1 VTTAAPTAIA
11 ELDPDTEE
19 QLAQRRTRA
28 SRRLRPRSRQSALVT
43 LALFGVAAAALAATV
58 HSDRSPNLLTI
69 VALLVAYAVAANV
82 QFEVRT
88 GLALPTQLVLVPMVF
103 LLPLGYVPLFVAG
116 GMLIARLPE
125 LLRVSVDRALLVPG
139 NSAQSFVPVVVLA
152 ATGRNGPD
160 LHDWP
165 IYIAALVAQ
174 FLVDYCASSAHQ
186 WYVNGVDPRSLLSFM
201 GWPFLVDAA
210 LAPIGLAVAFAADGR
225 PLAVLLVLPL
235 LGLLAEF
242 ARERRVRI
250 DHALEL
256 SHAYRGTAMLLGD
269 VVEADDAYTGSHS
282 RDVVSLV
289 LAVCDRLGLDARDRR
304 DAEFAALLH
313 DVGKIKIP
321 SEIINKPGPL
331 DDEER
336 ALINTHTVE
345 GERMLTKVGGIL
357 GNVGHVVRS
366 CHEDWDGTGY
376 PDGLAGKEI
385 PLAAR
390 IVRCCD
396 AFSAMTTDRPYRK
409 ARSVGEAL
417 EELRRCAGTD
427 FDPRVVDALAACVP
441 TAPRSLHIA
450 EPSSER
456 VNATKPPARRRA
468 S

>member
-1 VTTAAPTAIA
+1 MTTAAPTAIA

-19 QLAQRRTRA
+19 QLAQRRSRA
-28 SRRLRPRSRQSALVT
+28 SRRLRPRSRRSALVT
-43 LALFGVAAAALAATV
+43 LALFGCAAGSLAATV
-58 HSDRSPNLLTI
+58 HSDRSPNLVTV
-69 VALLVAYAVAANV
+69 VALVVAYAVAANV

-103 LLPLGYVPLFVAG
+103 LLPLGSVPLFVAG
-116 GMLIARLPE
+116 AMLVARIPE
-125 LLRVSVDRALLVPG
+125 LVRVSVDRALLVPG
-139 NSAQSFVPVVVLA
+139 NSAHSLGPVIVLA
-152 ATGRNGPD
+152 LAGRGTPD

-165 IYIAALVAQ
+165 IYLAALAAQ
-174 FLVDYCASSAHQ
+174 FLVDFFAQGAHQ
-186 WYVNGVDPRSLLSFM
+186 WYVNGVDPRTLLPFI
-201 GWPFLVDAA
+201 GWAFLVDAA
-210 LAPIGLAVAFAADGR
+210 LAPIGLAVAFAADGQ

-235 LGLLAEF
+235 LALLAEF
-242 ARERRVRI
+242 ARERHVRI

-321 SEIINKPGPL
+321 AEIINKPGPL
-331 DDEER
+331 DDDER

-345 GERMLTKVGGIL
+345 GEQMLTKVGGIL

-376 PDGLAGKEI
+376 PDGLAGEAI

-396 AFSAMTTDRPYRK
+396 AFSAITTDRPYR
-409 ARSVGEAL
+409 AGRSVDEAL
-417 EELRRCAGTD
+417 EELRRCAGSD
-427 FDPRVVDALAACVP
+427 FDPRVVEALAA
-441 TAPRSLHIA
+441 SIS
-450 EPSSER
+450 PSSR
-456 VNATKPPARRRA
+456 
-468 S
+468 

>member
-1 VTTAAPTAIA
+1 MTTAAPTAIA

-28 SRRLRPRSRQSALVT
+28 SRRLRPRSRRSALVI
-43 LALFGVAAAALAATV
+43 LALFGIAAGFLAATV
-58 HSDRSPNLLTI
+58 SSDRSPSAATVVSLIL
-69 VALLVAYAVAANV
+69 AYAIAANV
-82 QFEVRT
+82 EFEVRT
-88 GLALPTQLVLVPMVF
+88 GLTLPTELVLVPMLF

-116 GMLIARLPE
+116 AMLVARIPE
-125 LLRVSVDRALLVPG
+125 LLRVSLDRALLVPL
-139 NSAQSFVPVVVLA
+139 NSAQSLGPVAVLA
-152 ATGRNGPD
+152 LAGARSPE

-165 IYIAALVAQ
+165 IYVAALLAQ
-174 FLVDYCASSAHQ
+174 FGVDFCAQGAHQ
-186 WYVNGVDPRSLLSFM
+186 WYVNGVAPRTMLPFI
-201 GWPFLVDAA
+201 GWAFLVDAA
-210 LAPIGLAVAFAADGR
+210 LAPIGLAVAFAAEGQ

-235 LGLLAEF
+235 IGLLAEF

-282 RDVVSLV
+282 RDVVTLV

-321 SEIINKPGPL
+321 AEIINKPGPL
-331 DDEER
+331 DDDER
-336 ALINTHTVE
+336 ALIDTHTVE
-345 GERMLTKVGGIL
+345 GERMLTRVGGIL

-366 CHEDWDGTGY
+366 CHENWDGTGY
-376 PDGLAGKEI
+376 PDGLAREEI

-396 AFSAMTTDRPYRK
+396 AFSAMTADRPYR
-409 ARSVGEAL
+409 AGRSLGEAL

-427 FDPRVVDALAACVP
+427 FDPYVVEALG
-441 TAPRSLHIA
+441 
-450 EPSSER
+450 
-456 VNATKPPARRRA
+456 A
-468 S
+468 SVAS

>member
-43 LALFGVAAAALAATV
+43 LTLFGAACAALAATV
-58 HSDRSPNLLTI
+58 HSDRAPSVVT
-69 VALLVAYAVAANV
+69 VAALILAYAVAANV

-88 GLALPTQLVLVPMVF
+88 GLALPTQLVLVPMLF

-116 GMLIARLPE
+116 AMLLARIPE
-125 LLRVSVDRALLVPG
+125 LVRVSFDRALLVPG
-139 NSAQSFVPVVVLA
+139 NAAHSLGPVAVIALA
-152 ATGRNGPD
+152 GRGTPD

-165 IYIAALVAQ
+165 IYLAALVAQ
-174 FLVDYCASSAHQ
+174 FGVDLFANGAHQ
-186 WYVNGVDPRSLLSFM
+186 WYVNGVSPRTLLPFM
-201 GWPFLVDAA
+201 GWAFLVDAA
-210 LAPIGLAVAFAADGR
+210 LAPIGLAVAFAATGQ

-282 RDVVSLV
+282 RDVVTLV
-289 LAVCDRLGLDARDRR
+289 LSVCDRLGLDARDRR

-321 SEIINKPGPL
+321 AEIINKPGPL
-331 DDEER
+331 DDDER
-336 ALINTHTVE
+336 AIINTHTVE
-345 GERMLTKVGGIL
+345 GELMLTKVGGIL

-376 PDGLAGKEI
+376 PDGLVGEEI

-396 AFSAMTTDRPYRK
+396 AFSAMTTDRPYR
-409 ARSVGEAL
+409 AGRSVGEAL
-417 EELRRCAGTD
+417 AELHRCSGTD
-427 FDPRVVDALAACVP
+427 FDPSVVEALAA
-441 TAPRSLHIA
+441 TLESD
-450 EPSSER
+450 
-456 VNATKPPARRRA
+456 KRA
-468 S
+468 

>member
-19 QLAQRRTRA
+19 QLAQRRSRA
-28 SRRLRPRSRQSALVT
+28 SRRLRSRSRRSAIFT
-43 LALFGVAAAALAATV
+43 LAVFAGAAGALALTV
-58 HSDRSPNLLTI
+58 HSTRSPSLATI
-69 VALLVAYAVAANV
+69 VSLVVAYAVAANV

-116 GMLIARLPE
+116 AMLLARIPE
-125 LLRVSVDRALLVPG
+125 LVRVHPDRALLVAG
-139 NSAQSFVPVVVLA
+139 NSAHSLGPVVVLA
-152 ATGRNGPD
+152 LAGRGGPD

-165 IYIAALVAQ
+165 FYLAALLAQ
-174 FLVDYCASSAHQ
+174 FLVDFCANGAHQ

-201 GWPFLVDAA
+201 GWAFLVDAA

-331 DDEER
+331 DPEER
-336 ALINTHTVE
+336 ALINLHTVE

-357 GNVGHVVRS
+357 GNVGRVVRS

-376 PDGLAGKEI
+376 PDGLAGEQI

-396 AFSAMTTDRPYRK
+396 AFSAITTDRPYRRG
-409 ARSVGEAL
+409 RSVAEAL
-417 EELRRCAGTD
+417 EELHRCAGTD
-427 FDPRVVDALAACVP
+427 FDPRVVEALAA
-441 TAPRSLHIA
+441 ALA
-450 EPSSER
+450 
-456 VNATKPPARRRA
+456 AG
-468 S
+468 